1 MKYRFG
7 TRVISFLLCIAM
19 VLGMKLELPVNA
31 RAEGEVGDSND
42 IRRIWYVGDTINLA
56 EVLPSGALVMW
67 YDFKNV
73 EIAVTLYNVYPWDTV
88 VKRAEQ
94 AKALTEDVWVFDEL
108 YRYSESTTA
117 LQSALVNRIPN
128 RPEPVGFTIVGPK
141 TTDDGKVYYTFDALD
156 YHYHNASGFEAWY
169 EYDKLPDIS
178 GAGVKFFLTGDVYL
192 TSTWN
197 VPNGTTSLCLNG
209 HSIYL
214 KGDGDVI
221 RVNKGSRLYIYDE
234 EGEDRG
240 TPGAIA
246 HVGGVGNGVRVE
258 GGHFGLYSG
267 TIAGN
272 TRGVYMN
279 GGSFTME
286 GGSIDHN
293 TVQDGHGGGVYM
305 EGGTFYLNGGT
316 IARNTVQTGHGG
328 GVCIDGGGKYEMKG
342 GTIEKN
348 TVHSGNGGGVYLNG
362 GDEIDITGGT
372 ISGNTVQTGNGGR
385 YNTCIKRAYEAG
397 HSIGVHSYG
406 HNYGY
411 IYSSE
416 ENFYT
421 DFNAAQ
427 QLIYDQTGSYTQLY
441 RFPGGSSNTVSR
453 FNYGIMSRLSTELED
468 MGYRYFDWNVD
479 SGDASYARNSAA
491 VAANI
496 INGCARRHCSVVLQ
510 HDIKLHS
517 VYAVESVIQWGLE
530 NGYSFKALE
539 LSSPSAHQ
547 GIAN

>member
-1 MKYRFG
+1 MSRAIKNKRN
-7 TRVISFLLCIAM
+7 IAALCIAAGAGLLLAALGFLWLFLADEDNIRFHM
-19 VLGMKLELPVNA
+19 PGGEHISLEYGESYADDVSAYALIPLVDKELSLDCFSPTIPDTHTLGRYVITYTASFLGRSHSAERIIDVIDSTAPEISLTADSAYEADWLEGYVEEGYSAFDLCDGDLTDKVEIKRGDGFVEYSVSDSSGNKSTVRREIDYRKNLPTITLSGGDLVISPRPFYSEPGFTALDGQGADCSAQLTVEGNVDSRKAGEYTISYVLANLC
-31 RAEGEVGDSND
+31 
-42 IRRIWYVGDTINLA
+42 GDTVRVSRNVT
-56 EVLPSGALVMW
+56 VLCESCP
-67 YDFKNV
+67 
-73 EIAVTLYNVYPWDTV
+73 EICTPEEKTIY
-88 VKRAEQ
+88 
-94 AKALTEDVWVFDEL
+94 LTF
-108 YRYSESTTA
+108 
-117 LQSALVNRIPN
+117 
-128 RPEPVGFTIVGPK
+128 
-141 TTDDGKVYYTFDALD
+141 DDGPGPYTDMLLDLLDAYD
-156 YHYHNASGFEAWY
+156 VKAS
-169 EYDKLPDIS
+169 
-178 GAGVKFFLTGDVYL
+178 FFV
-192 TSTWN
+192 
-197 VPNGTTSLCLNG
+197 
-209 HSIYL
+209 
-214 KGDGDVI
+214 
-221 RVNKGSRLYIYDE
+221 
-234 EGEDRG
+234 
-240 TPGAIA
+240 
-246 HVGGVGNGVRVE
+246 
-258 GGHFGLYSG
+258 
-267 TIAGN
+267 
-272 TRGVYMN
+272 
-279 GGSFTME
+279 
-286 GGSIDHN
+286 
-293 TVQDGHGGGVYM
+293 
-305 EGGTFYLNGGT
+305 
-316 IARNTVQTGHGG
+316 
-328 GVCIDGGGKYEMKG
+328 
-342 GTIEKN
+342 
-348 TVHSGNGGGVYLNG
+348 
-362 GDEIDITGGT
+362 
-372 ISGNTVQTGNGGR
+372 TGNGGR